1 MKKKK
6 FRDGL
11 FKIIHHLDGFVSRK
25 RSSITSAGISAP
37 PQVDKINKIFDPP
50 PYLTEI
56 ILEQELLEK
65 KSKYALL
72 QHASWADK

>member
-1 MKKKK
+1 MDLYQGNVQVLRQRV
-6 FRDGL
+6 FQPPPRL
-11 FKIIHHLDGFVSRK
+11 T
-25 RSSITSAGISAP
+25 RSTKSLT
-37 PQVDKINKIFDPP
+37 P